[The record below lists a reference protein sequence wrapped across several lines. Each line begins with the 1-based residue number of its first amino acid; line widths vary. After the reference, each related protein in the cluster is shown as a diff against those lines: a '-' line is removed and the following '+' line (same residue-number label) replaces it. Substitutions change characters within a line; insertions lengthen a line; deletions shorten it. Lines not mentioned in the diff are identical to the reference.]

1 MIEMK
6 SKPVYLYTDGSSL
19 GNPGPG
25 GYGLR
30 LEWAEMSY
38 VKEFSQGFVRTTNNR
53 MELLAVIVGLE
64 LLKKQPLEVVVFS
77 DSKYVIDSVDK
88 KWVFEWEKKAFKDKK
103 NSDLWKRFL
112 KIYRKH
118 NVNFQWIKGH
128 NQHPQNERCDEL
140 AVIAAKGKNLIPDVF
155 FEQIEKENSKA

>member
-1 MIEMK
+1 
-6 SKPVYLYTDGSSL
+6 
-19 GNPGPG
+19 
-25 GYGLR
+25 
-30 LEWAEMSY
+30 
-38 VKEFSQGFVRTTNNR
+38 

-88 KWVFEWEKKAFKDKK
+88 KWVFGWEKKAFKDKK

>member
-1 MIEMK
+1 MK

-88 KWVFEWEKKAFKDKK
+88 KWVFGWEKKAFKDKK

-155 FEQIEKENSKA
+155 FEQIEKDNSKA